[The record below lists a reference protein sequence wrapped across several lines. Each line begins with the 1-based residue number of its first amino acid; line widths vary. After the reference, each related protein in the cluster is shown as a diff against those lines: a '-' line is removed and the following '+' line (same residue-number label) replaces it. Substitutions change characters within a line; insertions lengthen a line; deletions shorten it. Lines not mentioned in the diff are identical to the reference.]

1 MNYDLIKDSLRAIS
15 FEFEGKGLG
24 NEVDSIINDMLL
36 FVNKKYYQ
44 QTLLN
49 KGRKISIV
57 EKPTEPFKG
66 VFDKTIFDN
75 ITIPKKWCMNE
86 QCYCT
91 GDCQRMIKAP
101 VELENLDPL
110 FNITERSKQFNR
122 NSISKA
128 LNKE

>member
-15 FEFEGKGLG
+15 FEFEGKGLE
-24 NEVDSIINDMLL
+24 NEANFIINELLL
-36 FVNKKYYQ
+36 FVNEKHYQ
-44 QTLLN
+44 QTLVN
-49 KGRKISIV
+49 NGHKINIV
-57 EKPTEPFKG
+57 
-66 VFDKTIFDN
+66 DKTIFDN

-110 FNITERSKQFNR
+110 FNITERSK
-122 NSISKA
+122 
-128 LNKE
+128 